1 MAVPQNHLPY
11 QMPPGELVK
20 SHEFARDFL
29 KIRFY
34 CGTAIAVPY
43 GFYRWICKKCSFQYA
58 RQRFRLRYCSRTS
71 SVPKGEGIGCDL
83 IRRADHSDQSWS
95 DLTSGLVGGGMPPP
109 YCTNFIRRALTSD
122 QSGEPNGLI

>member
-11 QMPPGELVK
+11 QMPLGELVK
-20 SHEFARDFL
+20 SHEFAQDLL

-43 GFYRWICKKCSFQYA
+43 GFYRWICKKSPVSGETGDFA
-58 RQRFRLRYCSRTS
+58 SILF
-71 SVPKGEGIGCDL
+71 VP
-83 IRRADHSDQSWS
+83 IRRADHSEQSWPDS
-95 DLTSGLVGGGMPPP
+95 TSGLVGGGMPPP
-109 YCTNFIRRALTSD
+109 YCPNSIRRALTSD